1 MLQTGTKL
9 HEEDSAEGSGKKAPG
24 SAGSIELG
32 PQGSL
37 HPAGSFPGSGTLESI
52 SCI

>member
-1 MLQTGTKL
+1 MLETGTKL
-9 HEEDSAEGSGKKAPG
+9 HGADSAEGSEEKAPG

-37 HPAGSFPGSGTLESI
+37 RPAGSFPGRGTLEST